1 MTVQGTIVEALPGAT
16 FKVQM
21 DDGKVVLAYISGKMR
36 MYRIKIVPGD
46 KVTLEMASYDDNRGR
61 ITRRL

>member
-1 MTVQGTIVEALPGAT
+1 MTVQGIIVESLPGAT
-16 FKVQM
+16 FKVQL
-21 DDGKVVLAYISGKMR
+21 DDGKEVLAYISGKMR

-46 KVTLEMASYDDNRGR
+46 KVTLEMTSYDDNRGR

>member
-16 FKVQM
+16 FKVQL
-21 DDGKVVLAYISGKMR
+21 DNGKEVLAYISGKMR

-46 KVTLEMASYDDNRGR
+46 KVTLEMVSLDDNRGR